1 MAQTLVSLLVHIT
14 FSTKD
19 RIKIIEPDVEPD
31 FLRYIS
37 GIVRNHKSKCL
48 AINGAEDHIHMLVS
62 LSKNDALSDL
72 LKNIKKDSSSWIKTQ
87 GRAYK
92 DFHWQEGYAA
102 FSIGQS
108 GMPALRRYIAGQ
120 KEHHKRYTFQS
131 ELLGL
136 LERYE
141 IEYDERYIWT

>member
-92 DFHWQEGYAA
+92 EFHWQEGYAA
-102 FSIGQS
+102 FTVSKSQEERLHS
-108 GMPALRRYIAGQ
+108 YIARQ
-120 KEHHKRYTFQS
+120 EEHHRKRTFME
-131 ELLGL
+131 ELIAF
-136 LERYE
+136 LEAHG
-141 IEYDERYIWT
+141 IEYDPRYLG